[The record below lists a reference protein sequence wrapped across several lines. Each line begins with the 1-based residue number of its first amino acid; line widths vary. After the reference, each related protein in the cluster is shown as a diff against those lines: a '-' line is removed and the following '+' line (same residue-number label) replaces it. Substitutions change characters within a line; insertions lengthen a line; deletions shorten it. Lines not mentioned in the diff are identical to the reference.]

1 MGFLGSF
8 SIELEAERSKATDFI
23 ISYHIISYHIITTLT
38 LISTSVVSR
47 LLCTVRCTHSS
58 MNHPHHVHS
67 FAGEGGHVC
76 VVGITVAMQSLLIS
90 ICLGLASEFPIS
102 LAQRCGYK
110 THPRAKHKRLVFIR
124 FSGKKNLR
132 RKGIS

>member
-1 MGFLGSF
+1 M
-8 SIELEAERSKATDFI
+8 
-23 ISYHIISYHIITTLT
+23 
-38 LISTSVVSR
+38 
-47 LLCTVRCTHSS
+47 CTVRCTHSS

-102 LAQRCGYK
+102 LAQRRGYK

-124 FSGKKNLR
+124 FSGKKKNPDVRGFRSFQRVSKLIQNH
-132 RKGIS
+132 KQFTIASKNQEKNPVFHFLQWSVTKICK